1 MAGDALNDLGDLVIS
16 QVIDGMHLDAGALHP
31 LLIGHLPNVC
41 VNLVDRQT
49 RAAFQISTVLNLNGP
64 LVASGKLNVV

>member
-1 MAGDALNDLGDLVIS
+1 VN
-16 QVIDGMHLDAGALHP
+16 LDAGALHP

-49 RAAFQISTVLNLNGP
+49 WAAFQVSTVLNLNGP
-64 LVASGKLNVV
+64 LVASGKLDVV